1 MATRSRR
8 VDYAQEHAVGLVRV
22 LDAVRLGRVTTK
34 PEAARVTGLG
44 RNVVTQRVNQ
54 LMEAGL
60 LAEGRLQKSTGG
72 RAPRGLRFRAETG
85 RVLVAELGVTSI
97 SVGLSD
103 LAGALLV
110 QHEERAE
117 VSDGPVSILN
127 RVAGLWEQQLLTSAD
142 EGPPVWGIGIGLP
155 GPVEFA
161 TGRPVAPPVMPGWD
175 EFDVRSF
182 LSQRFDAPVWVD
194 NEVNVM
200 ALGELRAGL
209 AQGVTDLVYV
219 KVGSGIGA
227 GLVTKGSLH
236 RGAQGCAGD
245 IGHVTVDESATILC
259 RCGKYGCL
267 EALAGGAALA
277 REGERAAREGRSTF
291 LARVLDRDGLVDA
304 QAVGTAANHGDP
316 VAVELLTQ
324 SARLVGVTMARFVN
338 FFNPSLIL
346 LGGGVSHA
354 GDPYLAEI
362 RHTILG
368 RSLPLAT
375 RSLQISRSP
384 LGDEAGMRGAAF
396 MVMDALLSPDLILS
410 WLPNGSPVGHAELTA

>member
-1 MATRSRR
+1 M
-8 VDYAQEHAVGLVRV
+8 GLVRV
-22 LDAVRLGRVTTK
+22 LDAVRLGHVTTK

-44 RNVVTQRVNQ
+44 RNVVTQRVKQ

-60 LAEGRLQKSTGG
+60 LAEGRLQQSTGG

-97 SVGLSD
+97 SVGVSD

-110 QHEERAE
+110 QHEEPAE
-117 VSDGPVSILN
+117 VGDGPVSILN
-127 RVAGLWEQQLLTSAD
+127 RVAGLWEQQLLTSGD
-142 EGPPVWGIGIGLP
+142 NGPPVWGIGIGLP

-182 LSQRFDAPVWVD
+182 LGQRFDAPVWVD

-209 AQGVTDLVYV
+209 AQGVADLVYV

-277 REGERAAREGRSTF
+277 RDGERAAREGRSTF

-304 QAVGTAANHGDP
+304 QTVGAAANHGDP